1 MYFSNNLQENEQ
13 KWSHGASKVRKLMP
27 ESSKGSQRTPKWNQL
42 EPNGRPKGA
51 QESQR
56 EPKGSQREPKGAKR
70 EPKWS
75 QREPKGSPKGA
86 K

>member
-27 ESSKGSQRTPKWNQL
+27 EGSKGGQRTPKWNQL

-51 QESQR
+51 QGSQR
-56 EPKGSQREPKGAKR
+56 EPKGSQREPK
-70 EPKWS
+70 
-75 QREPKGSPKGA
+75 
-86 K
+86 